1 MPIVTPDQK
10 IQTCLGE
17 GASCHEQHLQGNQ
30 HFQWFQ
36 FIWWRW
42 PLQTEN
48 RLFLLID
55 PLSVCWLRQHT
66 FPCIIYISPAATD
79 INSHHLKP
87 NHTPYNI
94 LTGHDCDAT
103 NKSHVW
109 PSPPIC
115 RLFFYLVFLFFKWL
129 HYIKPE
135 TCLVAF
141 FILCFLFLIIA
152 FGALKLGGAAVCV
165 IAGRLNGN
173 RWARKQRCA
182 SRASK

>member
-109 PSPPIC
+109 PSP
-115 RLFFYLVFLFFKWL
+115 LFADYS
-129 HYIKPE
+129 
-135 TCLVAF
+135 
-141 FILCFLFLIIA
+141 FILCFCSLNDCIISSLTLALLLFYIM
-152 FGALKLGGAAVCV
+152 FSFPDNCV
-165 IAGRLNGN
+165 RCSQIGRCCRLCN
-173 RWARKQRCA
+173 
-182 SRASK
+182 SRPVKW